1 MGCERCGG
9 CVWVGHAVD
18 FGSRVVVGVERM
30 DIDEM
35 ERYMNVYIR
44 LIIRLY
50 LCPHLMSRSVRF
62 PSAIPVLP
70 TFQDALVPSN
80 RGSLIPLSMLC

>member
-9 CVWVGHAVD
+9 CGWVDDAVD
-18 FGSRVVVGVERM
+18 FDPEGGGVGKD

-35 ERYMNVYIR
+35 ERYMNVYYVR
-44 LIIRLY
+44 LIMRLY

-80 RGSLIPLSMLC
+80 RGSLIPLSILC